1 MTYCYYKNVSKNGT
15 FTIKKIA
22 KFSLGVIKLAN
33 LLYKRQ
39 TFISNRGGRKL
50 PQNQNIFRYDPT
62 IKMFLIMGGHWVFS
76 AKFLLGGAKE
86 AQVHSRAPLR
96 AETF

>member
-1 MTYCYYKNVSKNGT
+1 M
-15 FTIKKIA
+15 A
-22 KFSLGVIKLAN
+22 H
-33 LLYKRQ
+33 LLYKRR
-39 TFISNRGGRKL
+39 TFISNQRGQKP

-62 IKMFLIMGGHWVFS
+62 IKMFLIMGGHWVFN
-76 AKFLLGGAKE
+76 ANFLLGGAKE

>member
-1 MTYCYYKNVSKNGT
+1 MTYFYYKNVSKNGT

-22 KFSLGVIKLAN
+22 KFSLGVIKMAH
-33 LLYKRQ
+33 LLYKRR
-39 TFISNRGGRKL
+39 TFISNQGGQKL
-50 PQNQNIFRYDPT
+50 PQNLNIFRYDPT
-62 IKMFLIMGGHWVFS
+62 IKMLLKMGGNWVFS

-86 AQVHSRAPLR
+86 AQEHSRAPLR